1 MTMAVFMVSESFSPH
16 SLSNFLT
23 LFSQLVIASSTS
35 WNSRTALVLATSVI
49 DWMARAIVFR
59 VNFLCSRC
67 HATKP
72 SNVVTPL
79 FHHREI
85 EVVIFGLRRHL
96 LNFVH
101 EVQHTW
107 VHRTRGTLESMD
119 PLVPFTR
126 TAIEVAD
133 ADSLRVGR
141 RPVIVSLPSS

>member
-1 MTMAVFMVSESFSPH
+1 MTMAVFMVSESFSSH

-35 WNSRTALVLATSVI
+35 WNSRTALGLATSVI

-79 FHHREI
+79 
-85 EVVIFGLRRHL
+85 
-96 LNFVH
+96 
-101 EVQHTW
+101 
-107 VHRTRGTLESMD
+107 
-119 PLVPFTR
+119 
-126 TAIEVAD
+126 
-133 ADSLRVGR
+133 
-141 RPVIVSLPSS
+141 SSS